1 MPVSNTVTQFRQ
13 DVLKK
18 GGPQIASKY
27 RVNFFRSTGS
37 ESIIEC
43 YPLSVVLP
51 GRIFSLYEHDIWG
64 PVRKIPYKR
73 GYTQCNVT
81 FLIYQD
87 WRERRFIESWMNNI
101 VKNIDNT
108 SSSSSSLP
116 DYSDVNDIRETAG
129 LSSQQISDAE
139 NSQNDQQANALF
151 KLGSSVNSQTS
162 NVYKDYVNY
171 INGTGRILIETLSAE
186 SQSRSKRTCSLLLKE
201 AYPATLSPTT
211 FASDGTG
218 FASFTVGFQFND
230 YLIS

>member
-1 MPVSNTVTQFRQ
+1 MPVSNAVTQFRQ
-13 DVLKK
+13 DVIKK

-27 RVNFFRSTGS
+27 RVRLFRSTGS
-37 ESIIEC
+37 DPFLEC

-73 GYTQCNVT
+73 GYTQCNMT

-87 WRERRFIESWMNNI
+87 WRERRFMEGWMNNI

-108 SSSSSSLP
+108 PSSSSSLP
-116 DYSDVNDIRETAG
+116 DYGVNDIRGTAG
-129 LSSQQISDAE
+129 LSPQQITDAE
-139 NSQNDQQANALF
+139 NSQNDEQANALF

-186 SQSRSKRTCSLLLKE
+186 SQSRSNRTCSLVLKE